1 MVVHV
6 EDTVNPNVNCRDSD
20 KVVVTI
26 PAVDVWVNG
35 VFNVND
41 HAVLRGNAYV
51 KGNGVT
57 ISTTAES
64 NREWA
69 LGGTQWTGEDT
80 GWDVKSNSG
89 QATVNGTT
97 YATLQDAVNAAGTD
111 AVIKLG
117 AGEYAEEITL
127 VEGQNITLESAS
139 GDPTKV
145 VFSGRLY
152 KKNLESGSIVVKNVT
167 ITGANATTKPSASEN
182 YAVGTAIYDHYGKDA
197 SYEIDGCII
206 DLEDGCRLFKGW
218 HSTSSL
224 TVKNCKFVNSTV
236 APIQLNGVTTN
247 VIENNEFLGTAEA
260 AVVVSG
266 EGGSLTFNN
275 NTVASTYG
283 ILAHEDYTTM
293 NWDITTDCS
302 KNAYHKNVNWSTF
315 KVNNPSAWVAI
326 DKK

>member
-1 MVVHV
+1 M
-6 EDTVNPNVNCRDSD
+6 
-20 KVVVTI
+20 
-26 PAVDVWVNG
+26 
-35 VFNVND
+35 ND
-41 HAVLRGNAYV
+41 HAVLRGKAYV

-69 LGGTQWTGEDT
+69 LGGTQWTGKDT

-89 QATVNGTT
+89 QATVNGTA
-97 YATLQDAVNAAGTD
+97 YATLQEAVDAAGTD

-152 KKNLESGSIVVKNVT
+152 KKNLENGKIVVKNVT
-167 ITGANATTKPSASEN
+167 ITGADATTEPSPSEN
-182 YAVGTAIYDHYGKDA
+182 YAVGTAIYDHYGKGA

-206 DLEDGCRLFKGW
+206 DLEDGCKLFKSW
-218 HSTSSL
+218 HSESSL

-247 VIENNEFLGTAEA
+247 VIENNEFLGIAEA
-260 AVVVSG
+260 AVVVSC
-266 EGGSLTFNN
+266 EGGSLVFNN

-283 ILAHEDYTTM
+283 ILVHK
-293 NWDITTDCS
+293 NWSTKNWNITTDCGS
-302 KNAYHKNVNWSTF
+302 NAYHNTGIDWSAIT
-315 KVNNPSAWVAI
+315 VNNPSAWTAI
-326 DKK
+326 DPE